1 MFENRTLKTVAFRL
15 HCGQDLL
22 EGLFTLQMLNPN
34 AQRLQFSRLLVGPE
48 TLHSSFFKG
57 RGQASLPTI
66 PLPAVVLDL

>member
-15 HCGQDLL
+15 HCGQSLL
-22 EGLFTLQMLNPN
+22 EGLFTLQVLNPD
-34 AQRLQFSRLLVGPE
+34 AQRLQSSRLPVGPE
-48 TLHSSFFKG
+48 TLPCSFFEV